1 MKKLFI
7 SLLLISLALLN
18 YAQSSKDNEEVTR
31 IANAFFNSWNKHDF
45 SDVPSYTTEDVSF
58 VIGSGALWKGRDRFQ
73 KGHEDVH
80 KSLFKTTSF
89 IPDQQTITTRFITP
103 DVAITNM
110 VAKLGAFYPP
120 DGVDRGN
127 NKQGDERVMITMVEI
142 KKAGRWLLTAAQ
154 GTAIISQAE
163 AMLQKKD

>member
-1 MKKLFI
+1 MKKLFA
-7 SLLLISLALLN
+7 SLILSSLALLN
-18 YAQSSKDNEEVTR
+18 YAQSSKDDEEITR
-31 IANAFFNSWNKHDF
+31 VATAFFNSWNKHDF
-45 SDVPSYTTEDVSF
+45 SDVPNYTTEDVSF
-58 VIGSGALWKGRDRFQ
+58 VIGSGALWKGRNQFQ
-73 KGHEDVH
+73 KGHENVH
-80 KSLFKTTSF
+80 KSLFKNTSF
-89 IPDQQTITTRFITP
+89 IPDQQTISTRFITP

-142 KKAGRWLLTAAQ
+142 KKAGTWLLTAAQ
-154 GTAIISQAE
+154 GTAIIHEAE